1 MLDVCRNHHAADLHP
16 TSCKKDPIHL
26 GVACCISCV
35 MQHCFSLV
43 SSVLRCQLTA
53 VLGDSFVLL
62 PYLCAQRNSGTS
74 HPTCSPHPPSLYIK
88 LNLRSTSGNAEVG
101 CICLPTQRGDG
112 EVGEGFQTFQFL
124 CKCNS
129 WHAETFIWSCL
140 KITADAIWTA
150 RKSAYVD
157 VNKLKVHSSEKS
169 FGCLVRDASKE
180 LGSVQWLIAVP
191 PDALYL
197 IGVDQIW
204 MMEFG
209 RLHVECNKKRLI
221 FLLIAAFQLHF
232 LPWPDQIKLELSTVS
247 CPWQPLSLSILSWLF
262 PKYSSVPC
270 GTCTNYTTDMW
281 LYTLCQ
287 HQAHGMV
294 TPDVMHI
301 V

>member
-1 MLDVCRNHHAADLHP
+1 MLDICRSHHAADLHP
-16 TSCKKDPIHL
+16 ASCKKDPIHL

-74 HPTCSPHPPSLYIK
+74 HTTCSPHPPSLYIK

-140 KITADAIWTA
+140 KITADAIWMA

-157 VNKLKVHSSEKS
+157 VNKLKVHSSEKKLWLPRARCLRRAGVGS
-169 FGCLVRDASKE
+169 VADCRSTGCLVFDWCWS
-180 LGSVQWLIAVP
+180 
-191 PDALYL
+191 D
-197 IGVDQIW
+197 
-204 MMEFG
+204 MEEGLG

-232 LPWPDQIKLELSTVS
+232 LRYLDQTK
-247 CPWQPLSLSILSWLF
+247 
-262 PKYSSVPC
+262 
-270 GTCTNYTTDMW
+270 
-281 LYTLCQ
+281 
-287 HQAHGMV
+287 
-294 TPDVMHI
+294 
-301 V
+301 